1 MTLATSD
8 GFDLEQTKP
17 RCTWCPSGSLC
28 QAGVSRGA
36 WPQLC
41 GVGEAVVAGLSQS
54 LVSREGLLKNDAV
67 ISFVIASSA
76 GSRVAVSRALGE
88 APGTCLRLEGCRAQ
102 TMAPKE
108 STGAGVIR
116 AFR

>member
-1 MTLATSD
+1 MS
-8 GFDLEQTKP
+8 
-17 RCTWCPSGSLC
+17 C
-28 QAGVSRGA
+28 GA

-76 GSRVAVSRALGE
+76 GSEVAVSRALGE
-88 APGTCLRLEGCRAQ
+88 APGTCLRLDGCRAQ